1 MHDVMS
7 LPNGHH
13 AQFSSCYS
21 IGMPPVAVQQHGR
34 HSPNSEDDDDKVKR
48 PMNAFMVWSR
58 KMRKKIADEN
68 PKMHNSEISKRLGT
82 QWKALTDEEKRPY
95 IDEAKR
101 LREAH
106 MKKHPNYKY
115 KPKRKKPQPIRKFP
129 GLDMMAGP
137 HYPSPYSF
145 AAGPRPG
152 SLPQLPHG
160 ALQPG
165 SRNLWCNGQAAQYS
179 VPYGAVTTPSP
190 VGYSSYSYVPT
201 LGASVAAAGG
211 TYCSSR
217 PYQQSW
223 APSAPA
229 PAGMPSL
236 NPPAAFNGYSSC
248 TQLPPTTHV
257 HDFDAQ
263 SAAPHC
269 SYDETNFSTTLT
281 PSNPSFTL
289 PFSNACTPPM
299 EGSTCSTLDSPV
311 GTNSPVGSV
320 DSYQGPILGGKN
332 PDDSVA
338 SVDSNQ
344 EAAELS
350 SMINVYLDHDPAAP
364 ATVPGLENGHDS
376 TDHFKMLSSSMPCS
390 DFVSSSPP
398 VFTSST
404 DSLLD
409 SSTNGSTMPLQHLLQ

>member
-7 LPNGHH
+7 LPNGHP
-13 AQFSSCYS
+13 AQYTGCYS
-21 IGMPPVAVQQHGR
+21 MGMPPVAVQQHGR

-115 KPKRKKPQPIRKFP
+115 KPKRKKPQPIRKPFP
-129 GLDMMAGP
+129 LDMMAGA
-137 HYPSPYSF
+137 HYSSPPF
-145 AAGPRPG
+145 FPGHRPT
-152 SLPQLPHG
+152 SIPQLAAPG
-160 ALQPG
+160 ALSAPG
-165 SRNLWCNGQAAQYS
+165 RPLWTTHSSYY
-179 VPYGAVTTPSP
+179 PGAGVATTPSP
-190 VGYSSYSYVPT
+190 VGPYSNGYT
-201 LGASVAAAGG
+201 FGASAAS
-211 TYCSSR
+211 TYYR
-217 PYQQSW
+217 APYQTTW
-223 APSAPA
+223 AQGAS
-229 PAGMPSL
+229 AGMTTSL
-236 NPPAAFNGYSSC
+236 NHPTGGLNGYSM
-248 TQLPPTTHV
+248 PPTSGI
-257 HDFDAQ
+257 HDQFETP
-263 SAAPHC
+263 AAAHC

-281 PSNPSFTL
+281 PSNPSFSL
-289 PFSNACTPPM
+289 PFSSACTPPM

-344 EAAELS
+344 EADLS
-350 SMINVYLDHDPAAP
+350 SMINVYLDHDPAGP
-364 ATVPGLENGHDS
+364 TGVLENGHDS
-376 TDHFKMLSSSMPCS
+376 TDHFKMLSSNVPCS
-390 DFVSSSPP
+390 DYVSNSPP

-409 SSTNGSTMPLQHLLQ
+409 STANGSTVPLQHLLQ

>member
-1 MHDVMS
+1 MS
-7 LPNGHH
+7 LPNGHP
-13 AQFSSCYS
+13 AQYTSCYS

-115 KPKRKKPQPIRKFP
+115 KPKRKKPQPIRKPFP
-129 GLDMMAGP
+129 LDMMAGT
-137 HYPSPYSF
+137 PYHTPAFFPGHRPTSIPQL
-145 AAGPRPG
+145 AAGP
-152 SLPQLPHG
+152 G
-160 ALQPG
+160 ALSAPG
-165 SRNLWCNGQAAQYS
+165 RPLWTTHNSYYHAGA
-179 VPYGAVTTPSP
+179 GAVTTPSP
-190 VGYSSYSYVPT
+190 VGPYSNGYS
-201 LGASVAAAGG
+201 LGGASV
-211 TYCSSR
+211 SSPYYR
-217 PYQQSW
+217 PAPYQTSW
-223 APSAPA
+223 ASGVS
-229 PAGMPSL
+229 AGMATSL
-236 NPPAAFNGYSSC
+236 NPSGGVNGYTMPQATSAG
-248 TQLPPTTHV
+248 L
-257 HDFDAQ
+257 HDFDTP
-263 SAAPHC
+263 SAAAHC

-281 PSNPSFTL
+281 PSNPSFSL
-289 PFSNACTPPM
+289 PFSSACTPPM

-344 EAAELS
+344 EADLS
-350 SMINVYLDHDPAAP
+350 SMINVYLEHDP
-364 ATVPGLENGHDS
+364 TVPTVPASVLENGHDS
-376 TDHFKMLSSSMPCS
+376 TDHFKMLSSNVPCS
-390 DFVSSSPP
+390 DYVSNSPP

-409 SSTNGSTMPLQHLLQ
+409 STTNGSTVPLQHLLQ

>member
-1 MHDVMS
+1 MHEVMS
-7 LPNGHH
+7 LPNGHP

-129 GLDMMAGP
+129 LDMMHGAQYGSP
-137 HYPSPYSF
+137 FFTTGHRPST
-145 AAGPRPG
+145 
-152 SLPQLPHG
+152 LPQITPG
-160 ALQPG
+160 ALPG
-165 SRNLWCNGQAAQYS
+165 RPIWNGQAVQYGMQREAYYY
-179 VPYGAVTTPSP
+179 PGGAVTTPSP
-190 VGYSSYSYVPT
+190 VGYSGSYSYVPT
-201 LGASVAAAGG
+201 LGASATP
-211 TYCSSR
+211 TYCSR
-217 PYQQSW
+217 PYSTSQTW
-223 APSAPA
+223 PTSAPVA
-229 PAGMPSL
+229 HSGMASSL
-236 NPPAAFNGYSSC
+236 NPTAALNGYCSSV
-248 TQLPPTTHV
+248 QLPPTSGM
-257 HDFDAQ
+257 HDFDTQ
-263 SAAPHC
+263 PAPHC

-281 PSNPSFTL
+281 PSNPSFSL
-289 PFSNACTPPM
+289 PFSSACTPPM

-344 EAAELS
+344 EADLN
-350 SMINVYLDHDPAAP
+350 SMINVYLDHDPTAP

-376 TDHFKMLSSSMPCS
+376 TDHFKMLNSNVPCS
-390 DFVSSSPP
+390 DFVNSSS

-404 DSLLD
+404 DSLD
-409 SSTNGSTMPLQHLLQ
+409 SSTNGTTMPLQHLLQ

>member
-13 AQFSSCYS
+13 AQQFGGCYT
-21 IGMPPVAVQQHGR
+21 IGLPHPQVAVQQQHGR

-129 GLDMMAGP
+129 GLEVMGAHGYGP
-137 HYPSPYSF
+137 PAYY
-145 AAGPRPG
+145 GRPTT
-152 SLPQLPHG
+152 LPPLAPG
-160 ALQPG
+160 AMQPG
-165 SRNLWCNGQAAQYS
+165 RHGYY
-179 VPYGAVTTPSP
+179 YGAATTPSP
-190 VGYSSYSYVPT
+190 VGYGNTSYGYLPSLP
-201 LGASVAAAGG
+201 GAAA
-211 TYCSSR
+211 TVCTSYNR
-217 PYQQSW
+217 YHTSW
-223 APSAPA
+223 SPSAHLATGVP
-229 PAGMPSL
+229 PSM
-236 NPPAAFNGYSSC
+236 NPSAVMNGYPNYIQ
-248 TQLPPTTHV
+248 TPTSGM

-263 SAAPHC
+263 SAPHC
-269 SYDETNFSTTLT
+269 SYDETTYSNTLT
-281 PSNPSFTL
+281 ASNPSFTL
-289 PFSNACTPPM
+289 PFSSACTPPM

-311 GTNSPVGSV
+311 GTNSPMGSV
-320 DSYQGPILGGKN
+320 DSCEGPILGGKN

-338 SVDSNQ
+338 SVESNQ
-344 EAAELS
+344 EAADLS
-350 SMINVYLDHDPAAP
+350 SMINAYLHHDAAP
-364 ATVPGLENGHDS
+364 PVPVLENGHDS
-376 TDHFKMLSSSMPCS
+376 TDHFKMLNSSVPCS
-390 DFVSSSPP
+390 DFVSNSPP
-398 VFTSST
+398 MFNASST
-404 DSLLD
+404 DPLLD
-409 SSTNGSTMPLQHLLQ
+409 ATTNGTTVPLQHLLQ

>member
-7 LPNGHH
+7 LPNGHP

-129 GLDMMAGP
+129 GLEMIHGTPYSAQYFAGP
-137 HYPSPYSF
+137 GH
-145 AAGPRPG
+145 RPNT
-152 SLPQLPHG
+152 LPHLTPN

-165 SRNLWCNGQAAQYS
+165 RPLWSAQYS
-179 VPYGAVTTPSP
+179 MQRGDGYYYGAAATIPSP
-190 VGYSSYSYVPT
+190 GAYNGSYSYVPT
-201 LGASVAAAGG
+201 PGASAAA
-211 TYCSSR
+211 TYTYSSR
-217 PYQQSW
+217 PNHTTW
-223 APSAPA
+223 APAAPA
-229 PAGMPSL
+229 AMQSSI
-236 NPPAAFNGYSSC
+236 NPPALNGYPSC
-248 TQLPPTTHV
+248 VQLPPTSGIH
-257 HDFDAQ
+257 HDFESQ
-263 SAAPHC
+263 SVPHC
-269 SYDETNFSTTLT
+269 SYEETNFSTTLT
-281 PSNPSFTL
+281 PSNPSFSLT
-289 PFSNACTPPM
+289 FNNACTPPM
-299 EGSTCSTLDSPV
+299 DGSTCSTLDSPV

-344 EAAELS
+344 EAADLS
-350 SMINVYLDHDPAAP
+350 SMINVYLDHDPTAP

-376 TDHFKMLSSSMPCS
+376 TDHFKMMNSSVPCS

-409 SSTNGSTMPLQHLLQ
+409 SSTNGTTMPLQHLLQ

>member
-7 LPNGHH
+7 LPNGHP
-13 AQFSSCYS
+13 AQYTSCYS

-115 KPKRKKPQPIRKFP
+115 KPKRKKPQPIRKPFP
-129 GLDMMAGP
+129 LDMMAGA
-137 HYPSPYSF
+137 HYPSPAFFPGHRPTSIPQL
-145 AAGPRPG
+145 AGP
-152 SLPQLPHG
+152 G
-160 ALQPG
+160 ALSAPG
-165 SRNLWCNGQAAQYS
+165 RPLWTTHSSYYPGA
-179 VPYGAVTTPSP
+179 GAVTTPSP
-190 VGYSSYSYVPT
+190 VGPYSNGYS
-201 LGASVAAAGG
+201 LGATATN
-211 TYCSSR
+211 TYYR
-217 PYQQSW
+217 PAPYQTSW
-223 APSAPA
+223 ASGVS
-229 PAGMPSL
+229 AGMPSSL
-236 NPPAAFNGYSSC
+236 NPTGGVNGY
-248 TQLPPTTHV
+248 TVMPPTSAGM
-257 HDFDAQ
+257 HDFDTPT
-263 SAAPHC
+263 AAHC

-281 PSNPSFTL
+281 PSNPSFSL
-289 PFSNACTPPM
+289 PFSSACTPPM

-344 EAAELS
+344 EADLS
-350 SMINVYLDHDPAAP
+350 SMINVYLDHDPTGP
-364 ATVPGLENGHDS
+364 ASVLENGHDS
-376 TDHFKMLSSSMPCS
+376 TDHFKMLSSNVPCS
-390 DFVSSSPP
+390 DYVSNSPP

-409 SSTNGSTMPLQHLLQ
+409 STTNGSTVPLQHLLQ

>member
-7 LPNGHH
+7 LPNGHP
-13 AQFSSCYS
+13 AQYTSCYS
-21 IGMPPVAVQQHGR
+21 IMPPVAVQQHGR

-115 KPKRKKPQPIRKFP
+115 KPKRKKPQPIRKPFP
-129 GLDMMAGP
+129 LDMMPGA
-137 HYPSPYSF
+137 HYPSPPF
-145 AAGPRPG
+145 FPGHRPT
-152 SLPQLPHG
+152 SIPQLAAPG
-160 ALQPG
+160 ALSAPG
-165 SRNLWCNGQAAQYS
+165 RPLWTTHSSYYPGAC
-179 VPYGAVTTPSP
+179 AVTTPSP
-190 VGYSSYSYVPT
+190 VGPYSNGYS
-201 LGASVAAAGG
+201 LGASAAT
-211 TYCSSR
+211 TYYR
-217 PYQQSW
+217 PGAPYQTSW
-223 APSAPA
+223 APSA
-229 PAGMPSL
+229 GMTPSL
-236 NPPAAFNGYSSC
+236 NPTGGLNGYSM
-248 TQLPPTTHV
+248 PPTSGM
-257 HDFDAQ
+257 HDQFDTPT
-263 SAAPHC
+263 AAHC
-269 SYDETNFSTTLT
+269 SYDESNFSTTLT
-281 PSNPSFTL
+281 PSNPSFSL
-289 PFSNACTPPM
+289 PFSSACTPPM

-344 EAAELS
+344 EADLS
-350 SMINVYLDHDPAAP
+350 SMINVYLDHDPTGP
-364 ATVPGLENGHDS
+364 ASVLENGHDS
-376 TDHFKMLSSSMPCS
+376 TDHFKMLSSNVPCS
-390 DFVSSSPP
+390 DYVSNSPP

-409 SSTNGSTMPLQHLLQ
+409 STANGSTVPLQHLLQ